1 MKSGVANFKQMQK
14 VTAQTVETI
23 LLQIYRRNSQIQKG
37 ALHNIE
43 PDMERMYEVM
53 VQAQRSNYNSLV
65 RRDRSR
71 DKLKEDS

>member
-1 MKSGVANFKQMQK
+1 MKSGVANVKQMQK
-14 VTAQTVETI
+14 VTAQAVETI

-53 VQAQRSNYNSLV
+53 VQAQRNNYNSLV

>member
-1 MKSGVANFKQMQK
+1 MKSGVANVKQMQK
-14 VTAQTVETI
+14 VTAQAVETI

-53 VQAQRSNYNSLV
+53 AQAQRSNYNSLV
-65 RRDRSR
+65 RRERSR